1 VINTPE
7 HEDIHDGLILVV
19 EDDLEDI
26 YVLQRSIAKTP
37 LNVSIDVVHNGQ
49 EAIAYLEDMV
59 STNRLPELNLILL
72 DLNMPLMDGHEFLR
86 AIRADLRFR
95 IIPVVVLTTSQE
107 QDVTDRA
114 YGDGANAVIS
124 KADTLDGMMVI
135 ADTIVQFWFNIA
147 RTSPP
152 ADTAK

>member
-1 VINTPE
+1 MINTRE
-7 HEDIHDGLILVV
+7 RENIQDGMILLV

-37 LNVSIDVVHNGQ
+37 LNVAIEIAHNGQ
-49 EAIAYLEDMV
+49 DALAFLEEMAN
-59 STNRLPELNLILL
+59 TERLSELNLILL
-72 DLNMPLMDGHEFLR
+72 DLNMPLMDGHEFLQI
-86 AIRADLRFR
+86 IRADQRFR

-107 QDVTDRA
+107 QEVKNRA
-114 YGDGANAVIS
+114 YSDGANAVIS

-147 RTSPP
+147 RASNP
-152 ADTAK
+152 K